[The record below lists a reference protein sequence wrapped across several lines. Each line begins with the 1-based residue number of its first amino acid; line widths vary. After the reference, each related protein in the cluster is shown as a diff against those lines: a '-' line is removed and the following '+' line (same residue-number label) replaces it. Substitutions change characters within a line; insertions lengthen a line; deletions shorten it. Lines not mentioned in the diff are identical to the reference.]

1 MNDFESMEIEWTPEA
16 FDVHVYGANWKRL
29 HVWRE
34 CGKDTISATVYEG
47 DRWDDVIGV
56 EESCDNWSDPVAVL
70 VAVRKIATGLGL
82 FEVRDE

>member
-1 MNDFESMEIEWTPEA
+1 MHESELMEIEWTPEA
-16 FDVHVYGANWKRL
+16 FNVYVYGANAKEL

-34 CGKDTISATVYEG
+34 YGSDTIGATVYEG

-56 EESCDNWSDPVAVL
+56 EASCDNWSDPVAVL

-82 FEVRDE
+82 FEEG